1 MKKIHSISTQEI
13 TQNFTK
19 NIQYFEFLDNKIT
32 SKLELA
38 KQNPNIK
45 AQDIIRIFGVYSE
58 LMPQISKHESVVIHN
73 DLRYKNILVSEE

>member
-1 MKKIHSISTQEI
+1 VKKLHSISTQEI

-38 KQNPNIK
+38 KQNPNVK
-45 AQDIIRIFGVYSE
+45 TEDIIRIFE
-58 LMPQISKHESVVIHN
+58 L
-73 DLRYKNILVSEE
+73 Y